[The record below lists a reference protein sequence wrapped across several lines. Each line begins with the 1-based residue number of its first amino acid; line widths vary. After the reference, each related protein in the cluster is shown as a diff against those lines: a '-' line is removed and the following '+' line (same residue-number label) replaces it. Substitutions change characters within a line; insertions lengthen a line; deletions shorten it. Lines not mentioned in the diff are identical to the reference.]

1 MCRRQGQCRERH
13 TLGEM
18 CLSFPTQLPSE
29 RGPGILRLEIFA
41 AALLS
46 AAVPYWWRESGDAWL
61 GLSVSSFAQNSGGLS
76 SRHSE
81 VGPLPGKLWVLRG
94 FTRGCKIW
102 SISLHSHSLK
112 RELHWY
118 LPNTYYHHFMF
129 PWRAFRWSLM
139 FSFLSRHH
147 PHHHTRCCVSGK
159 SVCQKTLIAL
169 CVRTLNYD
177 KFMYAAAPLLQNK
190 FYLLINWCFFLVST
204 KTKIYTRGSEP

>member
-1 MCRRQGQCRERH
+1 MKDRDSVGRG
-13 TLGEM
+13 TLLGK
-18 CLSFPTQLPSE
+18 CALVFLPSE
-29 RGPGILRLEIFA
+29 CGPGIQRLEIFA

-46 AAVPYWWRESGDAWL
+46 AVVPYWWGESGDGCL
-61 GLSVSSFAQNSGGLS
+61 GLSVSSFAQNPGGLS

-94 FTRGCKIW
+94 FPHSCKMC
-102 SISLHSHSLK
+102 SISFHSHSLK
-112 RELHWY
+112 RELHLY
-118 LPNTYYHHFMF
+118 LPNTYYYQFMF
-129 PWRAFRWSLM
+129 PWRVSRWSLM
-139 FSFLSRHH
+139 FCVLSLHH
-147 PHHHTRCCVSGK
+147 PHLHTHCHVSGK